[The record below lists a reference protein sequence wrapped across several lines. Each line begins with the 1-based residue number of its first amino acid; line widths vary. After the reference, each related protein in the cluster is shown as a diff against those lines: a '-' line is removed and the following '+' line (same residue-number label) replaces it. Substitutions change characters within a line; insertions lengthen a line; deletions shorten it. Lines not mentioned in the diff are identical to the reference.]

1 LEKKKEVVLKAQEVL
16 IMDLKK
22 QLDTQLRQQ
31 QANARREEREQR
43 SRRTGTRK
51 TKSSVA
57 RSGGARF
64 AIMRTAKLKSFVQIT
79 GAQKHNNRAQD
90 TPNAD
95 PSRLDLN
102 QQLIGTPDLNADV
115 RARIGDA
122 TIRKNAVIC
131 VEQLLTASPDF
142 FEKDPSTSHGYN
154 QQQLD
159 AWVKAN
165 LDYISHKWGDNCV
178 NAVLHLDET
187 TPHIHLFIVPMDY
200 SKKATGSLNAAGL
213 IGGHKYKMKKMQDEY
228 AEAMKPFGLERGIQ
242 KTKANHEDIKR
253 LYADIEQAPELAS
266 DYQVEK
272 PGIGDKWKAD
282 QYAQKQVDQATKELN
297 EKNQRLRNQNKK
309 LRKDLERAQKQV
321 KAASSIRDRADL
333 VRDMDLH
340 EVMVLLGGERD
351 KYDKAKYDLNGLK
364 ISINGEKFY
373 DHTAD
378 HGGGGA
384 IDLVMHAH
392 DCNFKTAVRW
402 LSGNAGAEIAASA
415 ATARQHREMR
425 KIAAE
430 PIEFIEPERSDDP
443 AHVNEVRKYLID
455 QRRIPA
461 RIVDDLID
469 RGDVYPE
476 AKQGKNGRTFVNAV
490 MLMRSANGRIVGAE
504 INGTGRVRFKGTA
517 TGSNKEKGAFT
528 CGPDKPERVVF
539 VESAIDA
546 MSYHALYPTHKAVSC
561 VGVAAPERIDAMK
574 ERYMYE
580 LDDLSAYSCG
590 FDNDDEGNRA
600 ADKLGLDRVKPGVDQ
615 SKGVDQHGKRP
626 EFKDWNER
634 LQRERE
640 VADEQRGGDLNKAFD
655 REYARGSGLER

>member
-1 LEKKKEVVLKAQEVL
+1 MNDRSSEQEESR
-16 IMDLKK
+16 IKS
-22 QLDTQLRQQ
+22 
-31 QANARREEREQR
+31 EQR
-43 SRRTGTRK
+43 RIRAEAKRNQRQREAEQRKGQSSSSRGGK
-51 TKSSVA
+51 VKIASGG
-57 RSGGARF
+57 GGARF

-79 GAQKHNNRAQD
+79 GAQKHNNRTQD

-95 PSRLDLN
+95 PSRLHLN

-115 RARIGDA
+115 RGRIGDA

-131 VEQLLTASPDF
+131 VEQLLTASPEF
-142 FEKDPSTSHGYN
+142 FNKDPSTSHGYN

-159 AWVKAN
+159 QWVKAN
-165 LDYISHKWGDNCV
+165 LDYIDKKWGDNCV

-187 TPHIHLFIVPMDY
+187 TPHIHAFVVPMDY
-200 SKKATGSLNAAGL
+200 SKKKEGRLNAAGL
-213 IGGHKYKMKKMQDEY
+213 IGGHKYRMQKMQDEY
-228 AEAMKPFGLERGIQ
+228 ADTMKPFGLERGVQ

-272 PGIGDKWKAD
+272 PGVGDRFKAD
-282 QYAQKQVDQATKELN
+282 QYAKRQVEQATKELQ

-321 KAASSIRDRADL
+321 KAASSIRDRADR

-340 EVMVLLGGERD
+340 EVMKLLGGERD
-351 KYDKAKYDLNGLK
+351 QYDKSKYDLNGLK

-392 DCNFKTAVRW
+392 ECSFKKAVQW

-415 ATARQHREMR
+415 ATARQHREMK

-430 PIEFIEPERSDDP
+430 PIEFIEPTRSNDP
-443 AHVNEVRKYLID
+443 AHINEVRKYLID

-461 RIVDDLID
+461 KLVDHLID

-476 AKQGKNGRTFVNAV
+476 AKQGKNGRTFVNCVAV
-490 MLMRSANGRIVGAE
+490 MRAKNGRIVGAE
-504 INGTGRVRFKGTA
+504 INGTGKVRFKGTA
-517 TGSNKEKGAFT
+517 TGSNKERGAFT

-539 VESAIDA
+539 VESAVDA
-546 MSYHALYPTHKAVSC
+546 MSYHALHPTHKAVSC

-574 ERYMYE
+574 ERFMYD
-580 LDDLSAYSCG
+580 LDDLSAFSCG
-590 FDNDDEGNRA
+590 FDNDDEGNRS

-615 SKGVDQHGKRP
+615 SRGGDSSGKRP

-640 VADEQRGGDLNKAFD
+640 VADEQRDVLN
-655 REYARGSGLER
+655 RGVQQEYRHDQGLTR